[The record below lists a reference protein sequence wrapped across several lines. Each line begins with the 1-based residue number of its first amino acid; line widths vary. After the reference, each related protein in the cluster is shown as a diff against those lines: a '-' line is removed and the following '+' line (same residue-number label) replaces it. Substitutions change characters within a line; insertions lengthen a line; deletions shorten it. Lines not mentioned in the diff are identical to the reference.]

1 MNTFKCPE
9 CGSTEVD
16 IQFYLVTDQ
25 SLFPDINFP

>member
-9 CGSTEVD
+9 RGSNEVGS
-16 IQFYLVTDQ
+16 QFYLETDP